1 MESLSAVTA
10 SNPRGYLEKGI
21 SMTYRQRH
29 IRRELEDWENY
40 INLFHGK
47 LSEPMLV
54 IAMEQRK
61 IRLDLLLKIQ
71 TEEYDP
77 N

>member
-1 MESLSAVTA
+1 
-10 SNPRGYLEKGI
+10 
-21 SMTYRQRH
+21 MTYRQRH

-47 LSEPMLV
+47 LSEPMLA

>member
-1 MESLSAVTA
+1 
-10 SNPRGYLEKGI
+10 
-21 SMTYRQRH
+21 MTYRQRH
-29 IRRELEDWENY
+29 IRKELECWEQY
-40 INLFHGK
+40 INMFHAK
-47 LSEPMLV
+47 LSPEMLA